1 MDNKVIEVFDY
12 LSEKIGIAI
21 DWTSENVMP
30 QVTDFME
37 RYCIYNIVKCGVWI
51 TISLALIFSSVYIIK
66 KVVKGIRSGDENN
79 IWYQSWNTR
88 NEEIPI
94 VTIMILSAV
103 IIVFTICAFM
113 KIFTIIDW
121 SIIPELKFIEVFS
134 TYLN

>member
-1 MDNKVIEVFDY
+1 MDNKIIEVFDY
-12 LSEKIGIAI
+12 LGEKIGIAI

-94 VTIMILSAV
+94 ITIVILSAV